1 MTPGRSPQPG
11 DVIVAVDGELVH
23 TVDDLSRLLGR
34 HEVGDEV
41 RLELLREGESREV
54 IVKLEAVQ

>member
-1 MTPGRSPQPG
+1 
-11 DVIVAVDGELVH
+11 VIVAVDGELVH